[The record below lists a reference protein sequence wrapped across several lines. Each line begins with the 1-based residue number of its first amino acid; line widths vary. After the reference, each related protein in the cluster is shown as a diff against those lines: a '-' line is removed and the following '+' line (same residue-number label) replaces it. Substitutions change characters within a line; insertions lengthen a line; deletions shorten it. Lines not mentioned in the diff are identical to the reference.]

1 MPASQAPSVGW
12 ETPYVYSLLIVAIL
26 HLLAFLYWEAKVASS
41 PILPFDI
48 WKAPSFLALITVV
61 FFSVMS
67 FGIFSWYF
75 FVWSL
80 KVRGDTMLSAAA
92 SITPLTV
99 GGVIA
104 AFTAAWLIPRL
115 PAQYILAIGA
125 TSMAIS
131 SIILATMPEQQIYWQ
146 AMFPAAAIV
155 AFCPDFI
162 FTASQIVASNSV
174 AKTQQGV
181 AGSLIGTLLTYGIST
196 GIGFGGT
203 VEIYTNRQGMD
214 IIRGYRGALYLGIAF
229 AVAAL
234 VLSLTCVRIN
244 KDVRE
249 GWEKEDVVQQNQF
262 VTALGE
268 STGSELDTVT
278 IHEGMVLMSR
288 S

>member
-1 MPASQAPSVGW
+1 MLDSQAPSVGW
-12 ETPYVYSLLIVAIL
+12 KTPYEYILLIVAIL
-26 HLLAFLYWEAKVASS
+26 HLLAFLYWEAKVALS
-41 PILPFDI
+41 PILPFNI

-75 FVWSL
+75 FVWCL
-80 KVRGDTMLSAAA
+80 KVRKETMLTASA

-115 PAQYILAIGA
+115 PAQYILATGA
-125 TSMAIS
+125 TAMAIS

-146 AMFPAAAIV
+146 AMFPAVAIV

-196 GIGFGGT
+196 GVGFGGT
-203 VEIYTNRQGMD
+203 VEIYTNRQGTD
-214 IIRGYRGALYLGIAF
+214 LIRGYRGALYLGIAF

-234 VLSLTCVRIN
+234 VLSLTCVRI
-244 KDVRE
+244 KRDVRE
-249 GWEKEDVVQQNQF
+249 GWEKEDLVQQDRS
-262 VTALGE
+262 VTDL
-268 STGSELDTVT
+268 SEPTTAELHT
-278 IHEGMVLMSR
+278 IATDEGMQPLSR